1 VSRARFTPKQRRV
14 LVLLGMAVVIVFG
27 LLGYSVATN
36 WPRISSPT
44 PSGYIPPTLSALTP
58 STPGSPLATPAPPIT
73 ATTSPIPSPT
83 PTPTPV
89 PLSQIDSARVVNE
102 LSQIVAGVRNL
113 PAVEQVPVSF
123 PTQLEVTIGLLQRYE
138 EEQPWQQLS
147 LYTTL
152 GLIPPLDPP
161 PQPDVVAQT
170 AHISSLYLPEQ
181 REILLVTGRGA
192 TTSEE
197 ELAVVHA
204 LARATQDQQF
214 DLATL
219 APCQSTTDAQM
230 ALKALVEGDPI
241 LVTAL
246 YADADVEGGNLN
258 QFADMAANIEEPT
271 YAQLEEN
278 PAFQRIRHFPYREGA
293 RLVAT
298 LYGEREWRT
307 VDRAYAHPPC
317 STEHILHPDRY
328 VAEEPVEGVALSDLG
343 PTLGE
348 EWALV
353 ERDTL
358 GELLIGL
365 HLATYVSDEGT
376 AWSAADGWAGD
387 TVVRWQSETDE
398 ELVAWR
404 IAWDHRDDAEAFE
417 RAYTLLVPRFRVPA
431 LVTADTPFDL
441 PGQLWSGPAGAAY
454 LGRVGRVVTVVWGPD
469 PETVTS
475 VAEALP

>member
-1 VSRARFTPKQRRV
+1 MRQGTFTPKQRRV
-14 LVLLGMAVVIVFG
+14 LILLGMAVVVVFG
-27 LLGYSVATN
+27 LLGYSVATT
-36 WPRISSPT
+36 WPRLSTPT
-44 PSGYIPPTLSALTP
+44 TSGYRPPTLSALTTP
-58 STPGSPLATPAPPIT
+58 TPGSPLATPTASVT
-73 ATTSPIPSPT
+73 ATVEPSPT

-147 LYTTL
+147 LYDTL
-152 GLIPPLDPP
+152 GLVPPLDPL

-181 REILLVTGRGA
+181 REILLVTGRG
-192 TTSEE
+192 TTTEEE

-214 DLATL
+214 ELDALS
-219 APCQSTTDAQM
+219 PCQSTTDAEM
-230 ALKALVEGDPI
+230 ALQALVEGDPI

-246 YADADVEGGNLN
+246 YADADLEAEALN
-258 QFADMAANIEEPT
+258 GFADIAADVEEPT
-271 YAQLEEN
+271 YAQLEDN
-278 PAFQRIRHFPYREGA
+278 PAFQRIRRFPYREGA
-293 RLVAT
+293 QFVAT
-298 LYGEREWRT
+298 LYGQREWRT

-317 STEHILHPDRY
+317 SAEQVLHPDRY
-328 VAEEPVEGVALSDLG
+328 LADEPVQAVALTDLE

-348 EWALV
+348 DWELV
-353 ERDTL
+353 RRDTL

-387 TVVRWQSETDE
+387 TFVHWQSEE
-398 ELVAWR
+398 EDLVAWR
-404 IAWDHRDDAEAFE
+404 IAWDHRDDAEEFE
-417 RAYTLLVPRFRVPA
+417 QAYTLLVPRFRVPA

-441 PGQLWSGPAGAAY
+441 PGQLWAGPAGAAY
-454 LGRVGRVVTVVWGPD
+454 LVRVGRVVTIVWGPD
-469 PETVTS
+469 VELVTS